1 MQNLDVYPSLA
12 IRKIRVLP
20 DGGPP
25 DTTALTQT
33 VGLAIKSPPFLSA
46 VANVFPHASHI
57 SPEYRHAFF
66 GHRPSTL
73 WLTGLS
79 GAGKSTI
86 AYALERLL
94 LEKGQACCVLDGD
107 NMRNHLCSDLGF
119 TDRDRKENIRRTAE
133 VARLMNDAGMLV
145 ITALISPYRDDR
157 AMARALIGA
166 DKFVEVHVSTSC
178 EVCEARDPKGLY
190 AKARAGKIPGF
201 TGVSS
206 PYESPLSANIM
217 IDTGKLPLEES
228 TAILFKHLASDFF
241 RPTVT

>member
-1 MQNLDVYPSLA
+1 MVGFRKGSSIVQNLDSYPSLA
-12 IRKIRVLP
+12 IRKIRVLS
-20 DGGPP
+20 DGG
-25 DTTALTQT
+25 
-33 VGLAIKSPPFLSA
+33 LSV

-107 NMRNHLCSDLGF
+107 NMRNHLSSDLGF

-145 ITALISPYRDDR
+145 ITALISPYREDR

-166 DKFVEVHVSTSC
+166 DKFVEVHVSTTR

-190 AKARAGKIPGF
+190 AKARAGKIASF

-206 PYESPLSANIM
+206 PYESPLSAQITIN
-217 IDTGKLPLEES
+217 TGMLALEDA
-228 TAILFKHLASDFF
+228 TAVLFNHLADDFF
-241 RPTVT
+241 HPKVA